1 MKISRTSSSANRAS
15 ITGLRPV
22 PRANPHVLK
31 GPAPGL
37 TPGLGVFHLSNV
49 AWCRMME
56 RATSTAFGTLP
67 KHRILAKP
75 PSAEL
80 GGAQASVLCPHLS
93 EQGTNSPKR
102 LGTCSDRSQLGV
114 PRHPDTQ
121 GLPSAAPRGRRPT
134 PEAETRLRPQTAGWR
149 TAAGPHSPASCGGS
163 GLVECARLN
172 QSAK

>member
-1 MKISRTSSSANRAS
+1 MPQSKAPRSEGPSTWFNTWAWCLSS
-15 ITGLRPV
+15 
-22 PRANPHVLK
+22 
-31 GPAPGL
+31 
-37 TPGLGVFHLSNV
+37 FNV
-49 AWCRMME
+49 AWCPTME
-56 RATSTAFGTLP
+56 RAASMAFGTLP

-75 PSAEL
+75 SSVEL
-80 GGAQASVLCPHLS
+80 GGAQASVLCLRLS
-93 EQGTNSPKR
+93 EQGTDSPKR

-121 GLPSAAPRGRRPT
+121 GLPSAAPRVRRPT